1 MGLISQLFYFYYI
14 SYKIEYNFMIYLD
27 NTTEGQI
34 IFIPRNDQKIEEIKP
49 IPEDIL
55 GDYYTKKQADNKF
68 ATKTELN
75 SVNELNEIEVIT
87 LLNFQ
92 ITQEQVN
99 YLCENYGTKNIV
111 LKGQFEDED
120 TFEWLDLIK
129 FRVYGKEDDGNWLAM
144 IGVAD
149 GVYRYFFDAE
159 KVFNEN
165 DELVWQISREV
176 EDIYKPTV
184 KDVLINDLSTLD
196 GKFRNIEVL
205 LDYGNVVNIL
215 NGTQT
220 IYVLNTKEEVING
233 TIMTYIFG
241 IGSNSNND
249 LVKYMWKRQNG
260 NIIYS
265 SEVIGGGSNDIVYFD
280 FDIEDGEFNKND
292 DFNFKTV
299 AQALKENKIVYVNG
313 NLVSS
318 YYITD
323 DLIGYISIVSNNSV
337 NMYDAIFTDYLHN
350 TISVTSQ
357 WFTIPNEEEM
367 IYITDEL
374 YNLNE
379 RVTEL
384 ENGGTGGGS
393 SNVYTIAKS
402 QLSQEK
408 IPEIVTAFE
417 NGEVII
423 MGNNSPNTKL
433 YGKVISYGG
442 TSLTTD
448 SKSLKLLVAW
458 YYSVLPTNRN
468 VTFKEILINA
478 DGVEE
483 FDVNITDLKNRIETL
498 ENNGGGSPT
507 YVVGLE
513 TVTSMDATKFNEIAN
528 EYVNESK
535 EVQIFWANNDG
546 SFTTVD
552 VIEVK
557 VDYRDDETYY
567 GVISALNDKWE
578 CDING
583 NVTYTEIYYDG
594 ILQDLRKDLED
605 LSAEEE
611 DDINKVNAQIKNL
624 QDQIDAILLRLQ
636 NNNIN

>member
-55 GDYYTKKQADNKF
+55 GDYYTKAQSNDLF

-75 SVNELNEIEVIT
+75 SVNEEINNSLNELNEKINLSKVYSVSLGSNPNAMQHYMFNNIAWYHTEDNKPVQVNWVDDNDNVIYVDIIRYDVNIRPDDVFYGTIYGANCKWECDIDGNITYTDFSTSSDIEVIT

-176 EDIYKPTV
+176 EDIYEPTV

-292 DFNFKTV
+292 DFNFKRV

-313 NLVSS
+313 YLVTSYHINDNLV
-318 YYITD
+318 T
-323 DLIGYISIVSNNSV
+323 GYVSIVDSSSV
-337 NMYDAIFTDYLHN
+337 VIYDASFANFLQN
-350 TISVTSQ
+350 TVRVNSQ
-357 WFTIPNEEEM
+357 WFTIPNEDDM
-367 IYITDEL
+367 IYIYDEL
-374 YNLNE
+374 DNINE
-379 RVTEL
+379 RVTIL
-384 ENGGTGGGS
+384 ENNGGTG
-393 SNVYTIAKS
+393 
-402 QLSQEK
+402 
-408 IPEIVTAFE
+408 
-417 NGEVII
+417 
-423 MGNNSPNTKL
+423 
-433 YGKVISYGG
+433 
-442 TSLTTD
+442 
-448 SKSLKLLVAW
+448 
-458 YYSVLPTNRN
+458 
-468 VTFKEILINA
+468 
-478 DGVEE
+478 
-483 FDVNITDLKNRIETL
+483 
-498 ENNGGGSPT
+498 GGGSPT

-513 TVTSMDATKFNEIAN
+513 TVTSMNATKFNEIAN

-535 EVQIFWANNDG
+535 EVQIFWANNDAT
-546 SFTTVD
+546 FTTVD

-583 NVTYTEIYYDG
+583 NVTYTEIYYDDV
-594 ILQDLRKDLED
+594 LRNLRKDLED

-624 QDQIDAILLRLQ
+624 QDQIDAIILRLQ